1 MNDPMLAKAKRIITE
16 QVRQAG
22 LQVCRIVL
30 FGSRVR
36 GDSHPASD
44 WDFYVVVD
52 RDMAFSE
59 REDLASAVCWTL
71 AQEEIFADLFIQSQR
86 LAAERAH
93 DPGYL
98 TYYALQEGT
107 DL

>member
-1 MNDPMLAKAKRIITE
+1 MNDPVLEKAKRIITE
-16 QVRQAG
+16 HLRQAG

-30 FGSRVR
+30 FGSRAR

-44 WDFYVVVD
+44 
-52 RDMAFSE
+52 
-59 REDLASAVCWTL
+59 DLASAVCWSL
-71 AQEEIFADLFIQSQR
+71 AQEEIFADIFIQSQR